1 MLNAWFCNSEGNDNT
16 KTPTIVSL
24 IDSFI
29 LTHKS
34 KIIGREWE
42 MKKNIKH
49 SKKSEQYNVLTLK
62 PYRSGNLTKLS
73 ESSRNNR
80 FSSNLWGTKKQILLL
95 KGRIKKDEEGTF
107 LKFPIKKDFFEVFN
121 LNQTTLKEE
130 KLNEL
135 RDSIHPYTIKSTI
148 WEIMD

>member
-1 MLNAWFCNSEGNDNT
+1 MT
-16 KTPTIVSL
+16 
-24 IDSFI
+24 
-29 LTHKS
+29 
-34 KIIGREWE
+34 E
-42 MKKNIKH
+42 M
-49 SKKSEQYNVLTLK
+49 SEQYNVLTLK

-80 FSSNLWGTKKQILLL
+80 FSSNLWGTKKQILFL

-107 LKFPIKKDFFEVFN
+107 LIIPIKKDFFKVFN

-148 WEIMD
+148 WEMMD

>member
-1 MLNAWFCNSEGNDNT
+1 MN
-16 KTPTIVSL
+16 
-24 IDSFI
+24 
-29 LTHKS
+29 
-34 KIIGREWE
+34 
-42 MKKNIKH
+42 KKNKH

-95 KGRIKKDEEGTF
+95 KGGIKNDEEGTL
-107 LKFPIKKDFFEVFN
+107 LKYPSVRGSFEVYN

-130 KLNEL
+130 NLNEL
-135 RDSIHPYTIKSTI
+135 RDSIHPFTIKQTH
-148 WEIMD
+148 WEMMD

>member
-1 MLNAWFCNSEGNDNT
+1 MN
-16 KTPTIVSL
+16 
-24 IDSFI
+24 
-29 LTHKS
+29 
-34 KIIGREWE
+34 
-42 MKKNIKH
+42 KKNKH

-73 ESSRNNR
+73 ESSRNNG

-95 KGRIKKDEEGTF
+95 KGGIKNDEDGEGKVEGTF
-107 LKFPIKKDFFEVFN
+107 LKYPSVRGSFEVYN

-130 KLNEL
+130 KLNDL
-135 RDSIHPYTIKSTI
+135 RESIHPFTIKQTI

>member
-1 MLNAWFCNSEGNDNT
+1 MN
-16 KTPTIVSL
+16 
-24 IDSFI
+24 
-29 LTHKS
+29 
-34 KIIGREWE
+34 
-42 MKKNIKH
+42 KKNKH

-95 KGRIKKDEEGTF
+95 KGGIKNDEEGTF
-107 LKFPIKKDFFEVFN
+107 LKYPSVRGSFEVYN

-130 KLNEL
+130 NLNEL
-135 RDSIHPYTIKSTI
+135 RDSIHPFTIKQTH
-148 WEIMD
+148 WEMMD

>member
-1 MLNAWFCNSEGNDNT
+1 
-16 KTPTIVSL
+16 
-24 IDSFI
+24 
-29 LTHKS
+29 
-34 KIIGREWE
+34 

-95 KGRIKKDEEGTF
+95 KGRVKKDEEGTL
-107 LKFPIKKDFFEVFN
+107 LKFPSLKGSFEVYN

-130 KLNEL
+130 NLNEL
-135 RDSIHPYTIKSTI
+135 RDSIHPFTIKQTH